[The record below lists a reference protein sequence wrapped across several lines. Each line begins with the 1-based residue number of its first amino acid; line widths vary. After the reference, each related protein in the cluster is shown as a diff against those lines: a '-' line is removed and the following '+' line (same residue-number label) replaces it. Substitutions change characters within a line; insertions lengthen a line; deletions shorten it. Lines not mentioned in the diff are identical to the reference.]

1 VTIWKEDRRGECDS
15 RDSGQGSRGPLC
27 QLLSLGTYLIYE
39 RTILL
44 LAFLWCVTGALALWH
59 FSQLSS
65 KLVESGAL
73 KATELYSESL
83 KELRTFYGAEIV
95 DRVKPYGIEVTHDY
109 ATKKGAIPIPATFS
123 IEFGKHIGT
132 QIPGMQ
138 IRLVSDFPFPY
149 RKDGGPRDSF
159 EREALAHLTR
169 ESSDSFFRFEDFR
182 GRPSLRYAVAIKMGK
197 GCVAC
202 HNSHPESPKTDWKVG
217 DVRGVQEIIRP
228 LDNVVADTR
237 EGLKDTFLL
246 MSLMGLLGLGGLGLV
261 IGKMR
266 RDKTE
271 LEQEVV
277 ERTATQSRLKALHDI
292 NVTMSSTLDLRAVLD
307 LLMEKVSS
315 FFPDIAAQIWLV
327 NPETKG
333 LERAACRNLDEAE
346 WKGRILPTI
355 PALVKEVLTTKSA
368 VVARNVQTDPRTLDP
383 SFYRQQGIISYL
395 GVPLLVKGE
404 VIGDLVLLTRKEHY
418 FQGEEINFLSTLA
431 GQAASAIHNSLLYEQ
446 TRRQAT
452 ELTRSN
458 TELEQF
464 AYVASHDLQEPLRMI
479 TGYTNLLAKRY
490 SGKLDQDAD
499 EFIAFAVNGAKRMNV
514 LIHDLLSYSRVG
526 TDAKALTRTNCEET
540 LSKTLTSLQMAIKES
555 GATITHDD
563 LPAVLADD
571 TQLGQ
576 LFQNLLGNAIKY
588 RGTNPPQIHVG
599 CRREAGW
606 WLFSVRDNGIGIDPK
621 YSERIFVIFQRLH
634 TRDEYSGTG
643 IGLAICKKIVE
654 RHGGKIWVE
663 SELGQGTTCYFRLPV
678 EPHDPGVNLTDFWSD
693 NSFREQAL

>member
-1 VTIWKEDRRGECDS
+1 MTIWQEDRRGEADS
-15 RDSGQGSRGPLC
+15 RDSGPGSRGPLHP
-27 QLLSLGTYLIYE
+27 LFALATYLIYE
-39 RTILL
+39 RTIPL
-44 LAFLWCVTGALALWH
+44 LAILWCVTGALALWH

-65 KLVESGAL
+65 KLVQSGAL

-109 ATKKGAIPIPATFS
+109 ASKKGAIPIPATFS

-159 EREALAHLTR
+159 EREALAHLT
-169 ESSDSFFRFEDFR
+169 ESTDPFFRFEDFR
-182 GRPSLRYAVAIKMGK
+182 GRPSLRYAVAITMGK

-217 DVRGVQEIIRP
+217 DVRGIQEIIRP
-228 LDNVVADTR
+228 LDNVVADSR

-246 MSLMGLLGLGGLGLV
+246 MALMGLLGLGGLGLV

-266 RDKTE
+266 RDKAE
-271 LEQEVV
+271 LEQEVI
-277 ERTATQSRLKALHDI
+277 ERTATQSRLKMLHDI

-315 FFPDIAAQIWLV
+315 LFADIAVQIWLV
-327 NPETKG
+327 NPETKDM
-333 LERAACRNLDEAE
+333 ERAACRNLDEAE
-346 WKGRILPTI
+346 WKGRKLTTI

-368 VVARNVQTDPRTLDP
+368 VVVRNLLTDPRTLDP

-404 VIGDLVLLTRKEHY
+404 VLGDLVLLTRQEHH
-418 FQGEEINFLSTLA
+418 FQGDEISFLSTLA
-431 GQAASAIHNSLLYEQ
+431 GQAAGAIHNSLLYQQ

-490 SGKLDQDAD
+490 RGKLDQDAD
-499 EFIAFAVNGAKRMNV
+499 EFMAFAVNGAKRMHV
-514 LIHDLLSYSRVG
+514 LIHDLLTYSRLG
-526 TDAKALTRTNCEET
+526 TNAKALTRTNCEET
-540 LSKTLTSLQMAIKES
+540 LAQTLASLQMAIKES

-563 LPAVLADD
+563 LPTVLADE
-571 TQLGQ
+571 TQMGQ

-588 RGTNPPQIHVG
+588 RGANPPEIHVG
-599 CRREAGW
+599 CKKEAHW
-606 WLFSVRDNGIGIDPK
+606 WLFSVKDNGIGIDPQ

-634 TRDEYSGTG
+634 TCDEYSGTG

-663 SELGQGTTCYFRLPV
+663 SELAQGTTCYFRLPV
-678 EPHDPGVNLTDFWSD
+678 EPHDPGMNLTDFWNDS
-693 NSFREQAL
+693 SFREQAL